1 MAKQIIGLVA
11 TTELEAVNAMLASI
25 GEAPITT
32 LDGATQSDVQT
43 ALNILRDT
51 TREVQTE
58 GWRFNTEFGFEIA
71 PDFAFNYTDS
81 KGIVTRLGV
90 YSPPARLAKFGMT
103 QSPDQQGS
111 AFPDAVIRP
120 PRSLILGT
128 TERVITRDPDFAGA
142 TFGAEFQSAPATG
155 ASVPMRVSFN
165 LPVDSVTVTC
175 FDPTWPTN
183 SMAAYDENDVLLGSV
198 DFDSNGVPGV
208 NVPSTKTLAFSGISY
223 IILTPGAN
231 DYVAYSMTYTVN
243 GLTGIDGTIFYDRA
257 RNRDGWPLSER
268 SHLYIDAVW
277 LFDFESLPETCR
289 NYIVVQ
295 SSRRLAYNVLGS
307 EELGRFKNADELRAL
322 RRLKRDQGED
332 DDYSMLDNADVSIV
346 FQDRLPMQS
355 GVADPRASAGPQHT
369 VIT

>member
-1 MAKQIIGLVA
+1 MAKQIYDLVA

-25 GEAPITT
+25 GEAPLDT

-43 ALNILRDT
+43 AINILRDT
-51 TREVQTE
+51 TREVQSE

-71 PDFAFNYTDS
+71 PELAFNYADS
-81 KGIVTRLGV
+81 AGVTTRLGV
-90 YSPPARLAKFGMT
+90 YRPPVNLVKFSMT

-111 AFPDAVIRP
+111 RYPDAVLRP
-120 PRSLILGT
+120 ARSVIMGPA
-128 TERVITRDPDFAGA
+128 ERNITRSPDFPG
-142 TFGAEFQSAPATG
+142 TRFGAEFQSTIAQG
-155 ASVPMRVSFN
+155 VSVPLTVTFDMEVE
-165 LPVDSVTVTC
+165 SVTVTC
-175 FDPTWPTN
+175 YDPTFETN
-183 SMAAYDENDVLLGSV
+183 SMAVYDASNNLLGTV
-198 DFDSNGVPGV
+198 NFVSNGVPGV
-208 NVPSTKTLAFSGISY
+208 NVPSTKTLAFPGIKK

-231 DYVAYSMTYTVN
+231 DYVAYSMTYVAQGIVAIN
-243 GLTGIDGTIFYDRA
+243 GPVFYDRA

-277 LFDFESLPETCR
+277 LFDFEYLPETCR

-295 SSRRLAYNVLGS
+295 ASRRLAYNVLGS

-332 DDYSMLDNADVSIV
+332 DDYSMLDNADVAVV